1 MYLPSTGDCL
11 HLCSFLPENGHFHV
25 VMATSVIGHFRDH
38 FLPSKGR
45 LRAMTDSPQKKT
57 QSSSEMGLH
66 SIMIRKNLSE
76 KKL

>member
-1 MYLPSTGDCL
+1 MYPVLVIVFIYAV
-11 HLCSFLPENGHFHV
+11 FLPENGHFHV

-66 SIMIRKNLSE
+66 IIMIRENLSE